1 MTIDVNSYHECAS
14 TIVDAASH
22 NQNDIIINRAI
33 STIDAVDNNTDDAII
48 KIMTIGAVNN
58 IPDYVIIVIDTL

>member
-22 NQNDIIINRAI
+22 NQNDIIIDRAI

-48 KIMTIGAVNN
+48 IVYGTDLGTITINDAV
-58 IPDYVIIVIDTL
+58 